1 MKIFINKLLFHMYMD
16 SRILK
21 ELITEQKKDFEK
33 KEKFVER
40 TILKEI
46 KQYIKLPHVVIIS
59 GLRRSGKST
68 LLKEIKHTYYKNED
82 IYYFNFED
90 ERLINFTL
98 NDFNL
103 LYEIFMEVIGKSNI
117 FFLDE
122 IQVVDGWEAFVRRMY
137 EKGFK
142 FFITGSNSSMLSRE
156 MGTKLTGR
164 SISIELYPFSFKE
177 CLSYKNINT
186 NKDLFLTEDRA
197 IIKKEF
203 NKYLEKGG
211 LPEYRIYNN
220 DKTLIDLYENILY
233 KDVIVR
239 YNLTDE
245 KSLKELTHFIFS
257 NYGKEISYNNLK
269 SMLNLGS
276 VNTVKNYIDH
286 LENSFLIF
294 TIPKY
299 NESLKKQ
306 IYAKKKVYVID
317 TGLINLISFKFSK
330 NSGRILENIVFLEL
344 KRRNKEIFYH
354 KEKSEC
360 DFVIKDK
367 LKIIQA
373 IQVTQNLDESNKNR
387 EIEGTL
393 EALKKYKLKKGLIL
407 TYNQDEEINI
417 DNKKIIVKPVW
428 KWLLE

>member
-1 MKIFINKLLFHMYMD
+1 MD

-21 ELITEQKKDFEK
+21 ELITEQKKEFEK
-33 KEKFVER
+33 KETFVER
-40 TILKEI
+40 TLLKEI
-46 KQYIKLPHVVIIS
+46 KQYIKLPHAVIIS

-103 LYEIFMEVIGKSNI
+103 LYETFMEVIGKSNI

-177 CLSYKNINT
+177 CLLYKNINT

-245 KSLKELTHFIFS
+245 KSLK
-257 NYGKEISYNNLK
+257 N
-269 SMLNLGS
+269 
-276 VNTVKNYIDH
+276 
-286 LENSFLIF
+286 
-294 TIPKY
+294 
-299 NESLKKQ
+299 
-306 IYAKKKVYVID
+306 AD
-317 TGLINLISFKFSK
+317 TGLVTVAN
-330 NSGRILENIVFLEL
+330 NSRL
-344 KRRNKEIFYH
+344 
-354 KEKSEC
+354 S
-360 DFVIKDK
+360 D
-367 LKIIQA
+367 
-373 IQVTQNLDESNKNR
+373 S
-387 EIEGTL
+387 
-393 EALKKYKLKKGLIL
+393 
-407 TYNQDEEINI
+407 
-417 DNKKIIVKPVW
+417 
-428 KWLLE
+428 

>member
-1 MKIFINKLLFHMYMD
+1 MD

-21 ELITEQKKDFEK
+21 ELITEQKKEFEK

-40 TILKEI
+40 TLLKEI
-46 KQYIKLPHVVIIS
+46 KQYIKLPHAVIIS

-68 LLKEIKHTYYKNED
+68 LLKEIKHTYYKNEN

-103 LYEIFMEVIGKSNI
+103 LYETFMEVIGKSNI

-203 NKYLEKGG
+203 NKYLERGG

-220 DKTLIDLYENILY
+220 DKTLIDLYENMLY

-245 KSLKELTHFIFS
+245 KSLKEQTHFIFS
-257 NYGKEISYNNLK
+257 NYGKEISYNSLK

-344 KRRNKEIFYH
+344 KRRNKEICYH

-417 DNKKIIVKPVW
+417 DNKKIIVEPVW

>member
-1 MKIFINKLLFHMYMD
+1 MRIFINKLLFYGSMD

-21 ELITEQKKDFEK
+21 ELVMEQKKDFEK

-46 KQYIKLPHVVIIS
+46 KQYIKLPHAIIIS

-68 LLKEIKHTYYKNED
+68 LLKEIKHTYYENEN

-90 ERLINFTL
+90 ERLINFTFD
-98 NDFNL
+98 DFNL
-103 LYEIFMEVIGKSNI
+103 LYETFMEVIGKSKI

-142 FFITGSNSSMLSRE
+142 FFLTGSNSSMLSRE

-164 SISIELYPFSFKE
+164 SISIELYPFSFGE
-177 CLSYKNINT
+177 CLLYKNINK
-186 NKDLFLTEDRA
+186 NKDMFLTEDRA

-203 NKYLEKGG
+203 NKYLDNGG
-211 LPEYRIYNN
+211 LPEYRIYKN
-220 DKTLIDLYENILY
+220 DKTLKDLYENILY
-233 KDVIVR
+233 RGVIVR
-239 YNLTDE
+239 YNLSDE

-257 NYGKEISYNNLK
+257 NYGKEISYNSLK

-276 VNTVKNYIDH
+276 ANTVKNYIDH
-286 LENSFLIF
+286 LENSYLIF
-294 TIPKY
+294 TISKY
-299 NESLKKQ
+299 DKSLKKQ
-306 IYAKKKVYVID
+306 IYAKKKAYVID
-317 TGLINLISFKFSK
+317 TGLISLISFKFSK

-360 DFVIKDK
+360 DFIIKDK

-373 IQVTQNLDESNKNR
+373 IQVTQNLEEGNKTR
-387 EIEGTL
+387 EMEGML
-393 EALKKYKLKKGLIL
+393 EALKKYDLKKGLIL
-407 TYNQDEEINI
+407 TYGQEKEISI
-417 DNKKIIVKPVW
+417 DNKKIIIKPIW